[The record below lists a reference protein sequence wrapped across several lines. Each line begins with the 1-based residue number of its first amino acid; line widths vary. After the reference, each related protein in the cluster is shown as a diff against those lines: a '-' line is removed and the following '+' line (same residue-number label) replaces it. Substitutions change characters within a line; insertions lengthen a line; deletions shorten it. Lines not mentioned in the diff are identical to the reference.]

1 MRTGEQRG
9 GCRRRS
15 LVAWLQPKY
24 TSDPGYVF
32 GVTQTGVDTYA
43 ELGATPA
50 ARDALK
56 RALAPLLG
64 NLGTTSRAFVRSL
77 VAAGR

>member
-1 MRTGEQRG
+1 MRMGERRG

-15 LVAWLQPKY
+15 LVARLQPKY
-24 TSDPGYVF
+24 TSDPAYVF
-32 GVTQTGVDTYA
+32 GVNQTGVDTYA

-56 RALAPLLG
+56 RSLAPLLG
-64 NLGTTSRAFVRSL
+64 NLGTTSRAFVRSP